1 MVIWHQDLQIIIPI
15 SGRYTNFAVKV
26 KSIDNDN
33 YNMIRSKN
41 SEVML
46 KIKSV
51 YLVLDLVQL
60 FSNDLSLHYYNQSE
74 IR

>member
-1 MVIWHQDLQIIIPI
+1 MVIWHQDLQIIIHI
-15 SGRYTNFAVKV
+15 SGRNTNFAVKV
-26 KSIDNDN
+26 KSIDND
-33 YNMIRSKN
+33 NMIRSKN